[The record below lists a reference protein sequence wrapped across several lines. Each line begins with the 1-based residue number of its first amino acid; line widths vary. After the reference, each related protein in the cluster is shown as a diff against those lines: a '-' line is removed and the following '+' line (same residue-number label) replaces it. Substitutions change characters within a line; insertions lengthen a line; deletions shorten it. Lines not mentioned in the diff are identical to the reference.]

1 MKLCGEV
8 VKHKAYGM
16 GKIIEFENNYVT
28 VLFDKS
34 KEKKKFL
41 YPSAFGTYIEI
52 ENKSFIK
59 EIQEYKKEIS
69 IEIAEEKR
77 IDKNRI
83 KEILAKN
90 TKGNVVKS
98 SKSVTTKTSDK
109 NNIAFKCNYCN
120 GGSSKESIGYK
131 GVCSDEIIK
140 YNINIAKNIGCSHK
154 ENMCYKYLKGEVSR
168 EEICN
173 FYEETKSE
181 FSNCVCYESQMLELW
196 VAGAGTTPN
205 GKEKGKPTALKNAR
219 ANSLVA
225 LTTKIPRSPEKERL
239 IFAVFL
245 VEEKYKSNSKANA
258 YVGANPKYRIQLS
271 LEEAKEL
278 KFWDYYF
285 NPNKVE
291 KIVFGSGLHKYLTDI
306 QAAQVIKK
314 ICEIKKGTLEE
325 ELSEEFLEHY
335 CKVKNLDINNI
346 TMPNG
351 PLQRVK

>member
-1 MKLCGEV
+1 
-8 VKHKAYGM
+8 
-16 GKIIEFENNYVT
+16 
-28 VLFDKS
+28 
-34 KEKKKFL
+34 
-41 YPSAFGTYIEI
+41 
-52 ENKSFIK
+52 
-59 EIQEYKKEIS
+59 
-69 IEIAEEKR
+69 
-77 IDKNRI
+77 
-83 KEILAKN
+83 
-90 TKGNVVKS
+90 
-98 SKSVTTKTSDK
+98 
-109 NNIAFKCNYCN
+109 
-120 GGSSKESIGYK
+120 
-131 GVCSDEIIK
+131 
-140 YNINIAKNIGCSHK
+140 
-154 ENMCYKYLKGEVSR
+154 
-168 EEICN
+168 
-173 FYEETKSE
+173 
-181 FSNCVCYESQMLELW
+181 
-196 VAGAGTTPN
+196 
-205 GKEKGKPTALKNAR
+205 
-219 ANSLVA
+219 VA
-225 LTTKIPRSPEKERL
+225 LTTKLPRSAEKERL